1 MMTAADFQKLF
12 GRCDDA
18 VFAAD
23 VEGKVVW
30 WGESAERTL
39 GHSAADAAGRPC
51 GALLTGRDAAGCAVC
66 SSDCHVLQQARK
78 GQFTR
83 NYDLEVRTA
92 RGRWRW
98 FNVSTLLVQTNG
110 SVSVVHMLRDIQNRK
125 ATELLAGRIV
135 REVGKLSKV
144 TGGSGAALP
153 PGRNVS
159 PRERRILVLLS
170 ESRST
175 EQMAEELGISPA
187 TVRNHVRNVMR
198 KMQAHTRLEAVLH
211 AIRNGII

>member
-1 MMTAADFQKLF
+1 MTAAEFQKLF

-18 VFAAD
+18 VFAAGVD
-23 VEGKVVW
+23 GKVVW
-30 WGESAERTL
+30 WGDSAERML
-39 GHSAADAAGRPC
+39 GHSAAQAVGRAC
-51 GALLTGRDAAGCAVC
+51 GALLAGRDAAGCAVC
-66 SSDCHVLQQARK
+66 SGDCHILQQARK

-98 FNVSTLLVQTNG
+98 VNVTTLLVQTNG
-110 SVSVVHMLRDIQNRK
+110 SVSVVHMLRDIQHRK

-135 REVGKLSKV
+135 REVGKLTKMA
-144 TGGSGAALP
+144 GSATSP
-153 PGRNVS
+153 PGRTCS

-175 EQMAEELGISPA
+175 EQIAGELGISPA